1 MSNENQ
7 CMQNIQNIKSGN
19 NHKNHM
25 NLWLLNNTNNTQ
37 NNSNGYRIFRKS
49 NKSKRGQIE
58 AFGLTFIVILIS
70 IGFFIFISFKAGQPK
85 ENPQKE
91 FTNDKLAN
99 DFVLS
104 ILDVSVQDCE
114 QYTVKDLI
122 IDCARDHR
130 IYCKDT
136 GSGGDGSDIDS
147 CIAVN
152 KSIDTML
159 NRTFMTTRTKF
170 RFYSENIY
178 YEGKELINITNLNC
192 TSTSV
197 QGQRGVAVISLYP
210 ASLNVYLNM
219 NICYT

>member
-1 MSNENQ
+1 MN
-7 CMQNIQNIKSGN
+7 KSSCK
-19 NHKNHM
+19 KNHRSR
-25 NLWLLNNTNNTQ
+25 L
-37 NNSNGYRIFRKS
+37 
-49 NKSKRGQIE
+49 GQIE
-58 AFGLTFIVILIS
+58 VFGLAFIVILIS
-70 IGFFIFISFKAGQPK
+70 IGFFIFVSFKAGQPK

-104 ILDVSVQDCE
+104 ILDVSVQGCE

-122 IDCARDHR
+122 VDCARDHR
-130 IYCKDT
+130 ICC
-136 GSGGDGSDIDS
+136 GSIGAACGEDIDEISS

-170 RFYSENIY
+170 RFYSENLY
-178 YEGKELINITNLNC
+178 YKDRELLNITNLNC
-192 TSTSV
+192 TSNSR
-197 QGQRGVAVISLYP
+197 QGQRGIAVISLYP
-210 ASLNVYLNM
+210 TSLNVYLNM